1 MSTEP
6 FIGEIKILGFNFAP
20 RGYATCQGQIL
31 SIAQNT
37 ALFSLLGTTYGGNG
51 QTTFALPDLQGR
63 VAKSQGQG
71 PGLPSYVMGEVA
83 GSPSVTLLTSNL
95 PAHTHPATGITANLP
110 VASGAGSSN
119 SPVGNYLSQA
129 PVDMYSTAATAGK
142 NYGSALAASGTT
154 GIAGSSLP
162 LNIENPYL
170 VVNFSIAIEG
180 IFPSRN

>member
-71 PGLPSYVMGEVA
+71 PGLPNYVMGQV
-83 GSPSVTLLTSNL
+83 GGNTSVNILVSNM
-95 PAHTHPATGITANLP
+95 PAHVHPATGITANLP
-110 VASGAGSSN
+110 VASGVGNSS
-119 SPVGNYLSQA
+119 SPVGNYLAQA
-129 PVDMYSTAATAGK
+129 PMDMYSTAATPSK
-142 NYGSALAASGTT
+142 NYGTIAASGAT
-154 GIAGSSLP
+154 GSAGSSIP
-162 LNIENPYL
+162 LDIENPYL
-170 VVNFSIAIEG
+170 VVNYSIAIEG

>member
-6 FIGEIKILGFNFAP
+6 FIGEIKIFGFNFAP
-20 RGYATCQGQIL
+20 RGYQTCQGQIM

-71 PGLPSYVMGEVA
+71 PGLSPYSIGQAA
-83 GSPSVTLLTSNL
+83 GNTSVTLLTSNL
-95 PAHTHPATGITANLP
+95 PAHVHAATGITANLP
-110 VASGAGSSN
+110 VASGTGTVST
-119 SPVGNYLSQA
+119 PVGNYLAQA
-129 PVDMYSTAATAGK
+129 PVDMYAT
-142 NYGSALAASGTT
+142 SATPNVNNPLTVSGNT
-154 GIAGSSLP
+154 GITGSSIP
-162 LNIENPYL
+162 LSIENPYL
-170 VVNFSIAIEG
+170 VVNYSIATEG

>member
-6 FIGEIKILGFNFAP
+6 FIGEIKIFGFNFP
-20 RGYATCQGQIL
+20 PLGYMACQGQLI

-37 ALFSLLGTTYGGNG
+37 ALFSLIGTYYGGNG

-71 PGLPSYVMGEVA
+71 PGLPNYVMGQA
-83 GSPSVTLLTSNL
+83 GGVTSVTILTSNM
-95 PAHTHPATGITANLP
+95 PAHVHPAAGITANLP
-110 VASGAGSSN
+110 VASGAGTVN
-119 SPVGNYLSQA
+119 SPVGNYLAQS
-129 PVDMYSTAATAGK
+129 PVDMYATAATAGK
-142 NYGSALAASGTT
+142 NYGALAVSGNT
-154 GIAGSSLP
+154 GSAGSSIP

-170 VVNFSIAIEG
+170 VVNYSIATQG